1 MIKKGQGCPLDATGT
16 EAIDGIA
23 CSGLE
28 CRLLLTFCVVAKAMR
43 RFLSLPCRRQ
53 PAPDGLRR
61 AWPSDTVLKRRRS
74 VLFAFTFSPHLN

>member
-1 MIKKGQGCPLDATGT
+1 MINGAGMPLDATVTG
-16 EAIDGIA
+16 AIDGIA

-28 CRLLLTFCVVAKAMR
+28 CRLLLTLCVVAKAMR
-43 RFLSLPCRRQ
+43 RFQSLPCRRQ
-53 PAPDGLRR
+53 PALDGLRR